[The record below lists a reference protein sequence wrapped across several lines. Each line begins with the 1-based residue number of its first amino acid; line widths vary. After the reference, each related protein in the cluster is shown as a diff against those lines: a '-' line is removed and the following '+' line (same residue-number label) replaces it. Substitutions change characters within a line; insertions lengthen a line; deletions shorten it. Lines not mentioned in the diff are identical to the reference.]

1 MYPRKIILK
10 YLTLKHFFLKKSL
23 YYCVNTSPGP
33 RADKANFQR
42 SVHGLAFK
50 DQRWLCISQN
60 HTVMSRSRPGIL
72 ARGVCAVYSL
82 ILVFL
87 SFTHHD
93 HDKVPVISNLI
104 GAKAE

>member
-1 MYPRKIILK
+1 M
-10 YLTLKHFFLKKSL
+10 
-23 YYCVNTSPGP
+23 NTSPGP
-33 RADKANFQR
+33 RADNANFQR
-42 SVHGLAFK
+42 SVHGLAFTISAG
-50 DQRWLCISQN
+50 LCISHN
-60 HTVMSRSRPGIL
+60 HTVMSRSRTGIL
-72 ARGVCAVYSL
+72 ARGVSAVCSL